1 MQNLDIQLLRII
13 KMIIS
18 LYNRKLYSLD
28 RTVNEIML
36 VTDAYS
42 QNPNQSQN
50 QSQKGGQSDNSESEK
65 SSQNLVN
72 EEEA

>member
-36 VTDAYS
+36 ATDAYS
-42 QNPNQSQN
+42 RNQNQSQN
-50 QSQKGGQSDNSESEK
+50 QSQKGGQNDNSESEK